1 MRTTRSN
8 PDTVAAPIG
17 SYSQSVRV
25 ETADATWIYV
35 SGQIA
40 VDLDDELVA
49 PNDLPA
55 QTEQVYENLRAVL
68 EAHGATFGDVVKI
81 QTYFTTLD
89 GLAESREIR
98 ARYLPAEPPASTAVQ
113 VVALVVP
120 EAMIEVDVVAVVA
133 S

>member
-40 VDLDDELVA
+40 IDLDGDARRAERPAA
-49 PNDLPA
+49 PRP
-55 QTEQVYENLRAVL
+55 EQVFENLQ
-68 EAHGATFGDVVKI
+68 GDPR
-81 QTYFTTLD
+81 
-89 GLAESREIR
+89 S
-98 ARYLPAEPPASTAVQ
+98 ARR
-113 VVALVVP
+113 
-120 EAMIEVDVVAVVA
+120 DVRVT

>member
-1 MRTTRSN
+1 MQITRSN

-40 VDLDDELVA
+40 VDLDDELVS

-55 QTEQVYENLRAVL
+55 QTQQVYENLRAVL

-98 ARYLPAEPPASTAVQ
+98 ARYLSAEPPASTAVQ

-120 EAMIEVDVVAVVA
+120 EAVIEVDVVAVVP

>member
-8 PDTVAAPIG
+8 PDTVAAPIC

-98 ARYLPAEPPASTAVQ
+98 VRYLPAEPPASTAVQ

-120 EAMIEVDVVAVVA
+120 EAVIEVDLVAVVA